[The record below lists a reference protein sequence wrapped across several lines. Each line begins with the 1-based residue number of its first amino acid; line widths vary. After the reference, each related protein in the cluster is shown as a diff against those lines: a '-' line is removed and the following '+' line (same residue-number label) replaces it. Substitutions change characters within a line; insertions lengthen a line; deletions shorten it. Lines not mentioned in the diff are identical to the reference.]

1 MGGLPVKLIS
11 FSGSNKGDINTLNWK
26 TATEINSS
34 RYEVERS
41 PDKQNFETIGTVQSA
56 NQGNGSSYRHDDNIR
71 SLNAG
76 NVFYRLKIIDN
87 DGRYTHST
95 ILHINLRNRN
105 EKIVVIGN
113 ITSHFINVITPASLL
128 SKPLQADIMSP
139 DGRVV
144 KKITISNLSSII
156 YVTALEPGKYY
167 IRFTQGGRMIQTE
180 GFIKQ

>member
-1 MGGLPVKLIS
+1 M
-11 FSGSNKGDINTLNWK
+11 LNWK

-41 PDKQNFETIGTVQSA
+41 LDRQNFETIGTVKST
-56 NQGNGSSYRHDDNIR
+56 NQVNGSSYRYDDNIR

-76 NVFYRLKIIDN
+76 NVYYRLKIIDN

-95 ILHINLRNRN
+95 IFNINLRNRN
-105 EKIVVIGN
+105 EKIVVLSN
-113 ITSHFINVITPASLL
+113 LTSHYINVITPPSLL
-128 SKPLQADIMSP
+128 SKPLQADIISL

-144 KKITISNLSSII
+144 KKITISNVSSTI
-156 YVTALEPGKYY
+156 YVPGLGSGQYY

-180 GFIKQ
+180 GFIKK